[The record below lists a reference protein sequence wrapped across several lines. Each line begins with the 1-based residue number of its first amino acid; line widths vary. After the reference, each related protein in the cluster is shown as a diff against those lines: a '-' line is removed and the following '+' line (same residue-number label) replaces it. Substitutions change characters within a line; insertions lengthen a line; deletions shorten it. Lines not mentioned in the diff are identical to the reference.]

1 LDDYVRVI
9 EIPDAAPLAFD
20 TARPANALPLHM
32 SVAGLVIE
40 LAPEPQPRKIVANF
54 LRYPDIVAT
63 ADGNSVEVSEDEW
76 QRIVV
81 AAPAGAKDIRIRYAP
96 PRGPGIAIAFTLA
109 LVGAAA
115 TLACRMAFP
124 QE

>member
-1 LDDYVRVI
+1 
-9 EIPDAAPLAFD
+9 
-20 TARPANALPLHM
+20 M

-40 LAPEPQPRKIVANF
+40 LVPESGPRKIVANF

-63 ADGNSVEVSEDEW
+63 ADGKPVAVTEDEW
-76 QRIVV
+76 QRIIV
-81 AAPAGAKDIRIRYAP
+81 AAPAGAKEIRIRYAP
-96 PRGPGIAIAFTLA
+96 PRGPGIAIAFALA
-109 LVGAAA
+109 VVGAAA